1 MHPVLFSLFG
11 YPVHTYAVAIALGFV
26 AGIWHAAR
34 YGERV
39 GLDRDMI
46 LDLCWWL
53 IVSGLVG
60 SRIAFII
67 VEWDQYYLPCVDMA
81 QFNLLYPDKAITE
94 PDCTRL
100 LRFWNGGLVFYGG
113 VIGALLTLVWFVRR
127 EGVSVWPIADALIP
141 SLGLGQFFG
150 RLGCHAAGCCWGAP
164 FDSAWGVEF
173 PRRSM
178 PWAAHVEEGLIEA
191 TAQHS
196 ATIHAVQ
203 LYDALVGL
211 GLFAL
216 LVWLRQRKRYHG
228 QVFIYWMFLYPLARG
243 TIELVR
249 GDAERGFL
257 TEITVPWINNLLGY
271 PANTVN
277 FLSTSQFISLGMMSV
292 AVVLLVV
299 NRRRRNAGGSAGSPG
314 PISPDAPAAG

>member
-94 PDCTRL
+94 PDCTR
-100 LRFWNGGLVFYGG
+100 
-113 VIGALLTLVWFVRR
+113 
-127 EGVSVWPIADALIP
+127 
-141 SLGLGQFFG
+141 
-150 RLGCHAAGCCWGAP
+150 
-164 FDSAWGVEF
+164 
-173 PRRSM
+173 
-178 PWAAHVEEGLIEA
+178 
-191 TAQHS
+191 
-196 ATIHAVQ
+196 
-203 LYDALVGL
+203 
-211 GLFAL
+211 
-216 LVWLRQRKRYHG
+216 
-228 QVFIYWMFLYPLARG
+228 
-243 TIELVR
+243 
-249 GDAERGFL
+249 
-257 TEITVPWINNLLGY
+257 
-271 PANTVN
+271 
-277 FLSTSQFISLGMMSV
+277 
-292 AVVLLVV
+292 
-299 NRRRRNAGGSAGSPG
+299 
-314 PISPDAPAAG
+314 